1 MYQRLQS
8 EVSSI
13 FVNESTAAMIAGTIP
28 IAEATPIGGGRYSV
42 CYHGMWCIID
52 TNTDKE
58 SDVLFTI
65 TLDED
70 KCSGVD
76 IEELL

>member
-1 MYQRLQS
+1 MYQRLPS
-8 EVSSI
+8 EISSD
-13 FVNESTAAMIAGTIP
+13 FVNGSIAAMIAGITP
-28 IAEATPIGGGRYSV
+28 LAEATPIGGGRYSIY
-42 CYHGMWCIID
+42 YHGMWCIID

>member
-1 MYQRLQS
+1 MYQQLPNKIDL
-8 EVSSI
+8 E
-13 FVNESTAAMIAGTIP
+13 FVNGSTIFTIKG
-28 IAEATPIGGGRYSV
+28 ATPIGGGRYSIDYYGEV
-42 CYHGMWCIID
+42 AVLD
-52 TNTDKE
+52 TNVDKE

-76 IEELL
+76 IEGLL